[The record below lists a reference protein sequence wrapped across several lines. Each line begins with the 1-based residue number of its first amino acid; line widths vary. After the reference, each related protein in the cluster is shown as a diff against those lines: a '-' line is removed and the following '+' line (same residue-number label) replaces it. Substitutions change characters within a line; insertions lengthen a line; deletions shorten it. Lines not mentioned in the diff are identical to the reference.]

1 MERLS
6 KDFFLPVSRKKSNFY
21 LHLISPIM
29 ALNDLP
35 SESAMIF
42 VCGLV
47 ESTE

>member
-6 KDFFLPVSRKKSNFY
+6 KNFLLPMSRNKRNFY
-21 LHLISPIM
+21 LQLISPIT

-35 SESAMIF
+35 SDSAMIF

-47 ESTE
+47 EPIE